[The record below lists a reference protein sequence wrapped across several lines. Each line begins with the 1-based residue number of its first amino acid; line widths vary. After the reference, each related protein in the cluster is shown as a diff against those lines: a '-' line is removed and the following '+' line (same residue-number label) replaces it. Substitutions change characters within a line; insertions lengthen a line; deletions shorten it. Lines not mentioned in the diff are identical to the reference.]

1 MDIQRFV
8 NKNDPNEKIFH
19 SNAYARVAH
28 GDSLGSTDA
37 QSFQQR
43 LHVHRNRQNVRHYG
57 DSLIGRGDMREV
69 SQMQEDNPLR
79 ASGGD
84 EPRRPGVNPRGIGI
98 PQRPGGPSSAPAP
111 RPSFREPP
119 SRGYNPF
126 S

>member
-28 GDSLGSTDA
+28 GDSLGSGDVQT
-37 QSFQQR
+37 FQQR

-57 DSLIGRGDMREV
+57 DSLIGRGDMRET
-69 SQMQEDNPLR
+69 SQMQEENPLR
-79 ASGGD
+79 MAGADDS
-84 EPRRPGVNPRGIGI
+84 RRPGINPRGIGV
-98 PQRPGGPSSAPAP
+98 PRRSAPGGVAP

-126 S
+126 A